1 MLNALEKVMRKER
14 ARAPNRTKE
23 LVRSDILIDGETE
36 QSWQDQT
43 KQRTWQSVLGKT
55 YMRKVTTSPL
65 PATHPERCFGLGG
78 K

>member
-1 MLNALEKVMRKER
+1 MRKER

-43 KQRTWQSVLGKT
+43 KQRTWQSVSGEDLYEKSHDLSSPGNAS
-55 YMRKVTTSPL
+55 RKMFR
-65 PATHPERCFGLGG
+65 AWWQI
-78 K
+78 KYA